1 VRPAARPGLNPG
13 RAFFSNDFR
22 LALALAC
29 AACTSNADHA
39 IRGTVIDA
47 ETKQAIEGVTVSDG
61 TYAPK
66 LAARSTT
73 DDSGKFLYFSYPE
86 EHTIVASKE
95 GYADVKLT
103 IGCTASDSDDLKIEL
118 TRAK

>member
-1 VRPAARPGLNPG
+1 MKRILIISVVAAF
-13 RAFFSNDFR
+13 AC
-22 LALALAC
+22 LAC
-29 AACTSNADHA
+29 NSNADHA
-39 IRGTVIDA
+39 IRGVVLDA
-47 ETKQAIEGVTVSDG
+47 ETHQAIVGATVSEG

-73 DDSGKFLYFSYPE
+73 DGEGKFLYFSYPE

-95 GYADVKLT
+95 GYVDAKLT
-103 IGCTASDSDDLKIEL
+103 IGCTATDSSDVRIEL